1 MGGRDPPNSACSWL
15 AVALKNWQEREK
27 RRRLEQEKLTWYCMQ
42 KGLMQFFKV
51 TFIGWARCAN
61 TLSHFHIFAP
71 FKTVDILNLIKPT
84 KTHTCKCIIS
94 FSGAFNPW
102 RVIWPCIDQ
111 KSSDVLLFPFVI
123 DFYQCGLG
131 EKEHVIWMQLFQTHN
146 FWVGTCFCKVI

>member
-51 TFIGWARCAN
+51 TFIGWVRCAN

-84 KTHTCKCIIS
+84 KTHTCKCITYFILWCFQPVKGNLTMHWS
-94 FSGAFNPW
+94 EIFW
-102 RVIWPCIDQ
+102 C
-111 KSSDVLLFPFVI
+111 PFVSFC
-123 DFYQCGLG
+123 DRFVSVWLG
-131 EKEHVIWMQLFQTHN
+131 EKRTSNLNAVVSDTQFLSRY
-146 FWVGTCFCKVI
+146 VLL

>member
-51 TFIGWARCAN
+51 TFIGWARCLAC

-84 KTHTCKCIIS
+84 KTHTCKYYFILWC
-94 FSGAFNPW
+94 FQPVKGNLTMH
-102 RVIWPCIDQ
+102 WPEIFWC
-111 KSSDVLLFPFVI
+111 PFVSFC
-123 DFYQCGLG
+123 DRFVSVWLG
-131 EKEHVIWMQLFQTHN
+131 GKNKQFECS
-146 FWVGTCFCKVI
+146 CFRHTIFEYVRALVK